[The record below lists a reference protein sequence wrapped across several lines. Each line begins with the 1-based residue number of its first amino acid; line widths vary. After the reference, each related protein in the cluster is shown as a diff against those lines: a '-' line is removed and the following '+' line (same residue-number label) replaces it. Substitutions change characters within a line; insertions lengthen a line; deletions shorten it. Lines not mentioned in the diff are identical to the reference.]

1 MGNLLS
7 HARKS
12 LQSLIYA
19 ASFVPPCVC
28 VKQSYFQAT
37 LYFFAEV
44 FPINE
49 KPNLTIVK
57 RH

>member
-12 LQSLIYA
+12 PQSLIYA

-28 VKQSYFQAT
+28 AKQSDFQAT

-49 KPNLTIVK
+49 KHNLTIVK